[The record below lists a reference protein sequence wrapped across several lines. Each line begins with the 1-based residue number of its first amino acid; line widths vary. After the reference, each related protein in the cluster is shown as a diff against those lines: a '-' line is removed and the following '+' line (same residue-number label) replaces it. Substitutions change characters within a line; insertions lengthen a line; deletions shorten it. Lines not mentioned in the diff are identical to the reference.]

1 MLLIQPLVIIPTYDE
16 RENIELLIDAVRRVL
31 PAAHLLIVDD
41 NSPDGTATIVLDRA
55 KRDTAVHLLQRDRK
69 AGLGTAYLS
78 GFRWALQRSYTHV
91 LQMDADFSHDP
102 QVLPV
107 MLEKAQEVDLV
118 LGGR

>member
-55 KRDTAVHLLQRDRK
+55 KYDAAVDFLQRGRK
-69 AGLGTAYLS
+69 SGLATAYLS
-78 GFRWALQRSYTHV
+78 SFRWALQRFYTHV
-91 LQMDADFSHDP
+91 LQMDAHSVTTP
-102 QVLPV
+102 KCCL
-107 MLEKAQEVDLV
+107 
-118 LGGR
+118 